1 MITFH
6 RISSIADNYFLTMAM
21 LYKSAFPSE
30 QRRSM
35 GELEHEIM
43 TSKRFHS
50 CALLAKN
57 EFVGFFNY
65 WQFDTFYFIEHF
77 AIKPELRGKQIGS
90 KALDVFAESIDF
102 PVVVEVDMPITTVAA
117 RRIKFYEKAG
127 FHVVPNDYAQPPYR
141 PSELMLPM
149 LLMTNNKQFVSKY
162 FDSLKK
168 TIYKEVYHCE
178 NK

>member
-65 WQFDTFYFIEHF
+65 WQFDTFYFVEHF
-77 AIKPELRGKQIGS
+77 AIKPELRGKKIGS
-90 KALDVFAESIDF
+90 KALHTFKESIAL
-102 PVVVEVDMPITTVAA
+102 PVVIEVDMPTSAAAA
-117 RRIKFYEKAG
+117 RRIGFYEKAG
-127 FHVVPNDYAQPPYR
+127 FHVIPNDYAQPPYR
-141 PSELMLPM
+141 PSDFMLPM
-149 LLMTNNKQFVSKY
+149 LLMTNDRLFAGKH
-162 FDSLKK
+162 FDRIKK
-168 TIYKEVYHCE
+168 TVYKEVYHS
-178 NK
+178 

>member
-6 RISSIADNYFLTMAM
+6 RISSTADNYFLPMAM
-21 LYKSAFPSE
+21 LYKSAFPPE

-50 CALLAKN
+50 CALLVKD

-65 WQFDTFYFIEHF
+65 WQFDTFCFVEHF
-77 AIKPELRGKQIGS
+77 AIKSEVRGKQIGS
-90 KALDVFAESIDF
+90 KALNMFTDSIDF
-102 PVVVEVDMPITTVAA
+102 PVVVEVDMPITAVAA

-127 FHVVPNDYAQPPYR
+127 FHVVSNDYAQPPYR

-168 TIYKEVYHCE
+168 TIYKEVYHYE